1 MLYLYDEAICDDL
14 RQSFNDVS
22 MGETTV
28 KVVDPDAAID
38 VISQI
43 SNDEFRF
50 PAVVVTRAS
59 DYSIDTERTNFTR
72 MHKGVSTVI
81 DPKTNNIYDELAL
94 PITLNYNITVLGTNT
109 QDMDELTREL
119 MFKYV
124 RMYFLTIDLPY
135 ESDRKLRFGITLDV
149 NQPVEHSSR
158 LLDYLQSGKAYQN
171 IIHLQTQGCNL
182 LTYKPRKLMRYS
194 AELELDT
201 KNRQYH

>member
-59 DYSIDTERTNFTR
+59 DYSIDTE
-72 MHKGVSTVI
+72 
-81 DPKTNNIYDELAL
+81 
-94 PITLNYNITVLGTNT
+94 
-109 QDMDELTREL
+109 
-119 MFKYV
+119 
-124 RMYFLTIDLPY
+124 
-135 ESDRKLRFGITLDV
+135 
-149 NQPVEHSSR
+149 
-158 LLDYLQSGKAYQN
+158 
-171 IIHLQTQGCNL
+171 
-182 LTYKPRKLMRYS
+182 
-194 AELELDT
+194 
-201 KNRQYH
+201 